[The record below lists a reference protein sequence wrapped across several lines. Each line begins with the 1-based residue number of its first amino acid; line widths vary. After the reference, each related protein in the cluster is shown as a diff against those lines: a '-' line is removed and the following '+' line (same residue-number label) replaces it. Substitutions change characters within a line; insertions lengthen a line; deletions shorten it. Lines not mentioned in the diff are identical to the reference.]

1 MKRILVTL
9 PLLALAFMA
18 FTGPL
23 AGSARAAEANLVVK
37 VGAGEPGFAI
47 NQFMPNTI
55 SVTTGSTITFD
66 WTWLEPHSV
75 TFGAPGAPGAPATS
89 PATFDGAALNTNL
102 VFGPAKFDVKF
113 TKKGSYSYYCL
124 IHPKMTA
131 TVNVV
136 DPAGPGVPDTQ
147 LSADRRASAE
157 LTSANLAVKELARVL
172 NAVPVAVSR
181 QANGTSQYTLIAGAV
196 SIGGDDVQQFF
207 PAAAK
212 IKVGDS
218 IKWVNST
225 DTPHTITFN
234 APAGPPQGDPTDL
247 PVVKPAGAWDGTGVL
262 SSGTIWSIPAPGVR
276 NSFEATFSKAGTFTY
291 VCLLHANQAMV
302 GTVGV
307 DAATAPLPPNTG
319 GGTLSGGRSN
329 ATLFGVLGLLAIV
342 LGGGAI
348 TAALRKA

>member
-23 AGSARAAEANLVVK
+23 AGGARAAEANLVVK

-55 SVTTGSTITFD
+55 SVTTGSTITFEFN
-66 WTWLEPHSV
+66 WGEPHSV
-75 TFGAPGAPGAPATS
+75 TFGAPGAPATS
-89 PATFDGAALNTNL
+89 PATFDGGALNTNL
-102 VFGPAKFDVKF
+102 VFGPGPKFDVKF
-113 TKKGSYSYYCL
+113 TKKGSYAYYCI

-157 LTSANLAVKELARVL
+157 LTSANLAVKEVARVL
-172 NAVPVAVSR
+172 NAAPVAVTR
-181 QANGTSQYTLIAGAV
+181 QANGSSVYTLIAGGITNTGHDAM
-196 SIGGDDVQQFF
+196 QFF

-218 IKWVNST
+218 IKWLSPT
-225 DTPHTITFN
+225 ETPHTITFN
-234 APAGPPQGDPTDL
+234 APPGPPQGDPINL

-262 SSGTIWSIPAPGVR
+262 SSGTIWTIPAPGTR
-276 NSFEATFSKAGTFTY
+276 NSFEATFGKAGTYTY
-291 VCLLHANQAMV
+291 VCLLHAPQAMV
-302 GTVGV
+302 GSVSV
-307 DAATAPLPPNTG
+307 EAATAPLPPNTG
-319 GGTLSGGRSN
+319 GGTLSGGRTNS
-329 ATLFGVLGLLAIV
+329 TLFGVLGLLAIV

-348 TAALRKA
+348 TAARRKA

>member
-1 MKRILVTL
+1 MKRILVIL
-9 PLLALAFMA
+9 PLVALAFMA
-18 FTGPL
+18 LTGPL
-23 AGSARAAEANLVVK
+23 AGSARAAVGDLTVK

-55 SVTTGSTITFD
+55 AVTTGSTITFD
-66 WTWLEPHSV
+66 FPWFEPHSV
-75 TFGAPGAPGAPATS
+75 TFGAPGAPATS
-89 PATFDGAALNTNL
+89 PATFDGAALNTDL
-102 VFGPAKFDVKF
+102 IFGPAKFDVKF
-113 TKKGSYSYYCL
+113 TKKGSYAYYCI

-131 TVNVV
+131 TVNVI
-136 DPAGPGVPDTQ
+136 DPNGPGEPDTQ

-172 NAVPVAVSR
+172 NAVPVAVTR

-196 SIGGDDVQQFF
+196 TIRGDDVQQFF

-218 IKWVNST
+218 IKWLSPT
-225 DTPHTITFN
+225 ETPHTITFN
-234 APAGPPQGDPTDL
+234 APPGPPQGDPTDL

-262 SSGTIWSIPAPGVR
+262 SSGTIWTIPAPGTR
-276 NSFEATFSKAGTFTY
+276 NSFEATFGKAGTYTY

-307 DAATAPLPPNTG
+307 DAATAPLPPKTG
-319 GGTLSGGRSN
+319 SGTLSSTGSN
-329 ATLFGVLGLLAIV
+329 TALFAALGLLVIV
-342 LGGGAI
+342 IGGSVI
-348 TAALRKA
+348 TVARRKA